1 MFILGQLI
9 NNSVKYADK
18 TSSPTLLFQL
28 RENIGEETI
37 VLSITDNGPGIPNS
51 DLLFVFEKGFTGDR
65 GSYMSRS
72 NRYGIVFGKENGDGL
87 SNRFTNHIRIEVWN
101 NSIFDI
107 PESKIIC

>member
-18 TSSPTLLFQL
+18 TASPTLLFQL

-37 VLSITDNGPGIPNS
+37 VLSITDNGPGIPSS
-51 DLLFVFEKGFTGDR
+51 DLPFVFEKRFYR
-65 GSYMSRS
+65 RQRQLYEPV

-87 SNRFTNHIRIEVWN
+87 SNRFTNHIRIEV
-101 NSIFDI
+101 
-107 PESKIIC
+107 